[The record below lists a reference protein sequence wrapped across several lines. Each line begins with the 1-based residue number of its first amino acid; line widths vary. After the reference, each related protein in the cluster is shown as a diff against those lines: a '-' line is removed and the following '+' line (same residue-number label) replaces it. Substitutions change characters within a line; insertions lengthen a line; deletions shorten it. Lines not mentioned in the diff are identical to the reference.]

1 MGDVPLSKAESNKPQ
16 GNENLPY
23 EMHQMRRATA
33 AIIENLGVC
42 ALLLLMCLHINKI
55 EGSYFTCIGVGL
67 LWSLYVKKQP

>member
-42 ALLLLMCLHINKI
+42 SLLL
-55 EGSYFTCIGVGL
+55 
-67 LWSLYVKKQP
+67 

>member
-42 ALLLLMCLHINKI
+42 ALLLLIWLHINKI
-55 EGSYFTCIGVGL
+55 EGTNFTCI
-67 LWSLYVKKQP
+67 